1 MAGNFRAERTPGTMP
16 VYSTGLVFDERF
28 LHHDTGAEAT
38 VVTRNGSFQI
48 DPEAH
53 PSSTQITRRI
63 KQFLDGAGLSARM
76 RPIAARAATDE
87 ELQAY
92 HTRAYI
98 EGVRAH
104 VHGGPTSG
112 EWGEIEKDTPLSP
125 GSFEAALY
133 AAGGALEATR
143 AVLESE
149 VSNAY
154 ALLRPPGHHALSNRC
169 MGYCVFNNA
178 VLAAHSACKN
188 FGLERIMIIDW
199 DVHHGNGTQDA
210 FYADPG
216 VLFVSLHQHNWY
228 PKLSGELEQVG
239 SGAGAGYTVNIPLPA
254 GTGDRGYRAA
264 FEQLVV
270 PIGLR
275 YRPQLI
281 LITAEQDASWLDPL
295 AQMMVTM
302 SGFRD
307 ISTMMVNLAEEVCDG
322 RLVMLQAGGY
332 SPAYTPYCTIA
343 ALEPLAAVDT
353 GLLEL
358 YPTASELERS
368 QSVFTQETQHALAA
382 ARAWHKNWWRI

>member
-1 MAGNFRAERTPGTMP
+1 MP
-16 VYSTGLVFDERF
+16 AHSTGLVFDERF
-28 LHHDTGAEAT
+28 LHHDTGVEAT
-38 VVTRNGSFQI
+38 VVTRTGSFQI
-48 DPEAH
+48 DPESH

-63 KQFLDGAGLSARM
+63 KQFLDGAGLTARM
-76 RPIAARAATDE
+76 VPIAVRAASEE
-87 ELQAY
+87 ELLAY
-92 HTRAYI
+92 HTREYI
-98 EGVRAH
+98 AGVRAH
-104 VHGGPTSG
+104 VNGGPASG
-112 EWGEIEKDTPLSP
+112 DWGEIESDTPLSA

-143 AVLESE
+143 AVLAGE
-149 VSNAY
+149 VKNAY

-169 MGYCVFNNA
+169 MGYCIFNNA
-178 VLAAHSACKN
+178 VLAAHYARRAY
-188 FGLERIMIIDW
+188 GLERIMIVDW

-210 FYADPG
+210 FYSDPG

-228 PKLSGELEQVG
+228 PRLSGELEQVG

-270 PIGLR
+270 PIGQQ

-281 LITAEQDASWLDPL
+281 IISAGQDPSWLDPL
-295 AQMMVTM
+295 AQMMLTM
-302 SGFRD
+302 DGFRD
-307 ISTMMVNLAEEVCDG
+307 MSTMMVNLAEEVCDG

-343 ALEPLAAVDT
+343 AVEPLPGTDT

-368 QSVFTQETQHALAA
+368 QTIFSQETLHALAA
-382 ARAWHKNWWRI
+382 ARTWHKNWWRI

>member
-1 MAGNFRAERTPGTMP
+1 MPAKRTGF
-16 VYSTGLVFDERF
+16 VFDEHS
-28 LHHDTGAEAT
+28 LHHDTGEEST
-38 VVTRNGSFQI
+38 VLTRHGSFEVA
-48 DPEAH
+48 PEPH
-53 PSSTQITRRI
+53 PASLTIIRRI
-63 KQFLDGAGLSARM
+63 KQFLDGTGLTEQM
-76 RPIAARAATDE
+76 QPIAARRATVDE
-87 ELQAY
+87 IAAY
-92 HTRAYI
+92 HTREYI
-98 EGVRAH
+98 EGIRLHAEE
-104 VHGGPTSG
+104 GGPKQG
-112 EWGEIEKDTPLSP
+112 LWGSIDEETVLSP

-133 AAGGALEATR
+133 AAGGSMN
-143 AVLESE
+143 AVSAVMRGE
-149 VSNAY
+149 VHNAY
-154 ALLRPPGHHALSNRC
+154 ALLRPPGHHAMKNQA
-169 MGYCVFNNA
+169 MGFCIFNNT
-178 VLAAHSACKN
+178 VLAAHHARN
-188 FGLERIMIIDW
+188 AFGLERIMIVDW

-216 VLFVSLHQHNWY
+216 VLFVSLHQENWY
-228 PKLSGELEQVG
+228 PKLWGELEQVG

-281 LITAEQDASWLDPL
+281 LITAGQDASWLDPL

-343 ALEPLAAVDT
+343 ALEPLAAIDT

-368 QSVFTQETQHALAA
+368 QSIFTQETRQALAA
-382 ARAWHKNWWRI
+382 ARNWHRNWWRI

>member
-1 MAGNFRAERTPGTMP
+1 M
-16 VYSTGLVFDERF
+16 YSTGLVFDERF

-38 VVTRNGSFQI
+38 VVTRDGSFQI

-63 KQFLDGAGLSARM
+63 KQFLDGSGLSGRM
-76 RPIAARAATDE
+76 QSIAARAATDE

-104 VHGGPTSG
+104 ANGGPASG
-112 EWGEIEKDTPLSP
+112 KWGEIEKDTPLSP

-143 AVLESE
+143 AVLEGE
-149 VSNAY
+149 VRNAY

-178 VLAAHSACKN
+178 ALAAHYARKTY
-188 FGLERIMIIDW
+188 GLERILIVDW

-210 FYADPG
+210 FYSDPG
-216 VLFVSLHQHNWY
+216 VLFLSLHQHNWY

-239 SGAGAGYTVNIPLPA
+239 SGAGAGYTVNIPLPP

-264 FEQLVV
+264 FEQLVM
-270 PIGLR
+270 PIGLQ
-275 YRPQLI
+275 YRPQLVI
-281 LITAEQDASWLDPL
+281 ISAGQDPSWLDPL
-295 AQMMVTM
+295 AQMCMTM
-302 SGFRD
+302 TGFRTLSSLMLD
-307 ISTMMVNLAEEVCDG
+307 LAGEVCEG
-322 RLVMLQAGGY
+322 RLVMVQEGGY
-332 SPAYTPYCTIA
+332 SVAYVPYCTA
-343 ALEPLAAVDT
+343 GAVEALLGVDL
-353 GLLEL
+353 GIVDL
-358 YPTASELERS
+358 YDGSDELERGATI
-368 QSVFTQETQHALAA
+368 FTHATREALAE
-382 ARAWHKNWWRI
+382 ARVWHKHWWRV